1 MIKLVKNELIKAFHK
16 KAVIFLAIFIAL
28 FGALVYFVNKSDL
41 DNVYSSEQMIADN
54 EEYLKNLDLSSE
66 IGRQDYIS
74 TCSAIESAKF
84 SKEYGDDNWRV
95 YVYDNVAVYEDQT
108 PYDLVYS
115 YCEATVNN
123 DEEKKEIYLSI
134 IDKFKDEIKNDNW
147 NNYLNNAIEAKK
159 AEIDMYKEQLKLV
172 SNDLEEKE
180 LKDNIRNVEL
190 DLEGLNYRSKYNR
203 EFDPHES
210 DVISNYVSSAK
221 NYKSMDQNEDNY
233 KTIEEKQEFRAA
245 KSEYYLYKY
254 KVEHELLENTYDSAS
269 NLLAID
275 FGSQLLFVLIAI
287 IIIAG
292 SIVSDEFNKGTIKQ
306 LLLRPFT
313 RNKILMS
320 KIITSLIMFV
330 LFSVYFAF
338 VDVILYG
345 LLFGFDT
352 FNVPV
357 LYFDYANS
365 VVVSHNFITA
375 TLINF
380 ACLLPFYLI
389 VLGVCIFV
397 GVVSQNSTFAIAAG
411 FGVYVVGDIVS
422 AFIDKVNNIW
432 VALIPCNS
440 WDLTQFLYGGIS
452 NSKYITLGFCLA
464 EDIIIILGL
473 FVLSFVIFKRINIK
487 NQ

>member
-1 MIKLVKNELIKAFHK
+1 MLEG
-16 KAVIFLAIFIAL
+16 IF
-28 FGALVYFVNKSDL
+28 S
-41 DNVYSSEQMIADN
+41 YS
-54 EEYLKNLDLSSE
+54 
-66 IGRQDYIS
+66 RIS
-74 TCSAIESAKF
+74 T
-84 SKEYGDDNWRV
+84 
-95 YVYDNVAVYEDQT
+95 
-108 PYDLVYS
+108 
-115 YCEATVNN
+115 
-123 DEEKKEIYLSI
+123 DEEKQK
-134 IDKFKDEIKNDNW
+134 
-147 NNYLNNAIEAKK
+147 
-159 AEIDMYKEQLKLV
+159 
-172 SNDLEEKE
+172 
-180 LKDNIRNVEL
+180 
-190 DLEGLNYRSKYNR
+190 
-203 EFDPHES
+203 
-210 DVISNYVSSAK
+210 
-221 NYKSMDQNEDNY
+221 
-233 KTIEEKQEFRAA
+233 FRAA

-422 AFIDKVNNIW
+422 AFIDKVNNYN
-432 VALIPCNS
+432 VALLPIAVHTPDTLLNALRIPRQVIINEQ
-440 WDLTQFLYGGIS
+440 W
-452 NSKYITLGFCLA
+452 A
-464 EDIIIILGL
+464 ELQ
-473 FVLSFVIFKRINIK
+473 V
-487 NQ
+487 